1 MAVPPDQSFLGTGWT
16 FPPRFERH
24 GRSALVANEPDIRE
38 SLFILLSTVPGE
50 RVMHPTF
57 GCGLQA
63 LVFESVTGNMI
74 TRVKDM
80 VARAI
85 LHFEP
90 RITLERIEIDSGD
103 IADGLLKIGIDYR
116 VRATNS
122 SYNMVYPFYIDGG
135 AVLHA

>member
-1 MAVPPDQSFLGTGWT
+1 MAVPPDQSFLGTGWA
-16 FPPRFERH
+16 FPPRFERE

-57 GCGLQA
+57 GCGLHA
-63 LVFESVTGNMI
+63 LVFESVTENMV

-85 LHFEP
+85 LYFEP
-90 RITLERIEIDSGD
+90 RITLERLEIDSGEMLE
-103 IADGLLKIGIDYR
+103 GLLKIGIDYR

-122 SYNMVYPFYIDGG
+122 RYNMVYPFYIDG